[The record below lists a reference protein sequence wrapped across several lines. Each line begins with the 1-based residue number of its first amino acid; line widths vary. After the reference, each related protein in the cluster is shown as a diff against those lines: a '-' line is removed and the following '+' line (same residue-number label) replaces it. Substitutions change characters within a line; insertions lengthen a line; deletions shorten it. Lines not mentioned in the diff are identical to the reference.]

1 MKKRLILTEVYR
13 EQLTN
18 NMLQPGDQIPVIE
31 EVENSSIGCGLSEI
45 LVKPPDRVIQFPEEI
60 QRLKKHAEEKAK
72 CSRCRRNRYTRK
84 DTNFEAEKGE

>member
-1 MKKRLILTEVYR
+1 MGERVAVCPSIATGRLWWVMRFCGPCLLLP
-13 EQLTN
+13 Q
-18 NMLQPGDQIPVIE
+18 
-31 EVENSSIGCGLSEI
+31 IGCGLSEI

-60 QRLKKHAEEKAK
+60 QRLKNHAEEKAK